1 MSTLIKTIV
10 FDYDLIEIHYSPLLK
25 NKPYLVRIYNWD
37 SSEPNELRV
46 NEIELKNLYS
56 ILKADLNN
64 ME

>member
-46 NEIELKNLYS
+46 DEKELNHLYS
-56 ILKADLNN
+56 MLKEKELL
-64 ME
+64 

>member
-37 SSEPNELRV
+37 SSEPNELRMD
-46 NEIELKNLYS
+46 EKELNHLYS
-56 ILKADLNN
+56 MLKEKELL
-64 ME
+64 

>member
-25 NKPYLVRIYNWD
+25 NKPYLVRVYNWD

-64 ME
+64 M